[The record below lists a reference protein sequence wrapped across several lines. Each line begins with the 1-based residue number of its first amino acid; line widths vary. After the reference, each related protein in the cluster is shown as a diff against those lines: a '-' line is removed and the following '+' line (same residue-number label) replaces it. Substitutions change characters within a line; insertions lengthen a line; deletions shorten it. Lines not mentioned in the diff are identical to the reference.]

1 MRLTRFVFLLLMGSA
16 PAFAESGK
24 TITHED
30 LWLMPRV
37 GSPVT
42 SPDGKFAAFNVT
54 EPSYKKDEA
63 QTHLWIVATDGG
75 TPARR
80 LTASKTAESGI
91 AWSADSKRIAFSAKR
106 GDDKVAQIWVL
117 DLAQGGEAIKAT
129 TLSTGATEPE
139 FSPDGKRLLYFS
151 HVYTEAKDDKDNERI
166 AKEHEER
173 KYKAY
178 VYTGFPV
185 RNFDKWIDDK
195 RPHPF
200 VQTIGANDAR
210 DLIVGSE
217 LAKLP
222 GYSAPDENAGAAWA
236 LDGRSV
242 VFAASRNRDRAAWQ
256 FTNADLFQ
264 ESVDGGE
271 PKRLTGA
278 DSLEAGDSYGKP
290 RFSADG
296 RTLYAAVTPQT
307 GQVYNATRLAVID
320 WPSAK
325 PRARI
330 ELPNKLSLGSFA
342 PTPDNRGVYLTAEDA
357 GQEKLYRAANGD
369 KEAKLVGAPAR
380 GTWAN
385 LSGGA
390 KSPVLIAQ
398 YESATEP
405 PEIVRLDASG
415 KMRKLTSFADAATA
429 KLDLAPLDSF
439 WFTNTR
445 GQRIHS
451 MLLKPPHLDPAK
463 KYPLLVVMHGGPFSQ
478 WRDQWVLRWNYHLLA
493 APGYVVLLT
502 NYVGSTGYGE
512 AFSQAIQGDPLKGP
526 GDDINAA
533 ADEAIKKYPFIDA
546 SRQCAAGASYGGHLS
561 NWMQATTTRYRCL
574 VSHAGLVNLEAQ
586 WGTSDTIYG
595 REVGNGGPV
604 WEQNAVWREQNP
616 IRYAAKFKT
625 PTLVSVG
632 EHDFRVPINN
642 ALEYWSALQRQR
654 VESKLLVF
662 PDENHWVLNPENSKF
677 WYTEVQAW
685 LARWLKDEKPK
696 NP

>member
-1 MRLTRFVFLLLMGSA
+1 MRLKISFFVLLAVSA
-16 PAFAESGK
+16 TAFAEDK
-24 TITHED
+24 KVITHED

-37 GSPVT
+37 GAPVA
-42 SPDGKFAAFNVT
+42 SPDGKFAAFIVT
-54 EPSYKKDEA
+54 EPSYKKDESA
-63 QTHLWIVATDGG
+63 THLWLVATDGSV
-75 TPARR
+75 PARR
-80 LTASKTAESGI
+80 LTSSKTAESGI
-91 AWSADSKRIAFSAKR
+91 AWSPDSKRIAFSAKR

-117 DLAQGGEAIKAT
+117 DLARGGEALRAT

-139 FSPDGKRLLYFS
+139 FSPDGNRLLFTS

-173 KYKAY
+173 KYKAH
-178 VYTGFPV
+178 VYTGFPI
-185 RNFDKWIDDK
+185 RNFDKWIEDK
-195 RPHPF
+195 RPHVF

-210 DLIVGSE
+210 DLLAGTA

-222 GYSAPDENAGAAWA
+222 GYSAPEENAGATWA
-236 LDGRSV
+236 PDGRSI
-242 VFAASRNRDRAAWQ
+242 VFVASRNRDRAAWQ

-264 ESVDGGE
+264 VPVAGGE

-278 DSLEAGDSYGKP
+278 DALDAGDSYGKP

-296 RTLYAAVTPQT
+296 RSLYAAVTPQT
-307 GQVYNATRLAVID
+307 GQTYNSTRLAVID
-320 WPSAK
+320 WPSVAA
-325 PRARI
+325 RTRI
-330 ELPNKLSLGSFA
+330 ELPNKLSLGSFTPA
-342 PTPDNRGVYLTAEDA
+342 PDSRSVYLTAEDA
-357 GQEKLYRAANGD
+357 GQEKLYRAVNGD
-369 KEAKLVGAPAR
+369 KEAKPVGAPAH

-385 LSGGA
+385 LSGGD
-390 KSPVLIAQ
+390 KSPVLVAQ

-405 PEIVRLDASG
+405 PEIVRLDTSG
-415 KMRKLTSFADAATA
+415 KMQKLTSFATAATA
-429 KLDLAPLDSF
+429 KLDLAPLENF

-445 GQRIHS
+445 GQRVQS
-451 MLLKPPHLDPAK
+451 LLLKPPHFDPAK

-533 ADEAIKKYPFIDA
+533 ADEAIKKYSFIDA
-546 SRQCAAGASYGGHLS
+546 NRQCAAGASYGGHLS

-625 PTLVSVG
+625 PALVSVG
-632 EHDFRVPINN
+632 ERDFRVPINN

-654 VESKLLVF
+654 VEGKLIVF
-662 PDENHWVLNPENSKF
+662 PDENHWVLNAENSKF
-677 WYTEVQAW
+677 WYAEVQGW
-685 LARWLKDEKPK
+685 LARWLKDEAPRV
-696 NP
+696 P